1 MWKSTRRQRNL
12 ATGSLY
18 RYICLNTDR
27 ALERQ
32 AFSSNRPTGKKENK
46 QQRGRL
52 PTCSQLYPHKQN
64 SCANEFWSYLSLIV
78 CHIKSALHIEQSS
91 HDMKKNTASPSPMPA
106 LLCTL
111 FCCGWR
117 WCSSISKNTKKTFFP
132 QSMCKSKTN
141 QKTTMQWDM
150 FRVLSLSKIFRGFI
164 KKWSFTACAARAS
177 NVRSSKLFKHLR

>member
-91 HDMKKNTASPSPMPA
+91 HDMKKTRQAHPRCQHYYAPCFVVAEDGAAVSAKTPKK
-106 LLCTL
+106 L
-111 FCCGWR
+111 F
-117 WCSSISKNTKKTFFP
+117 
-132 QSMCKSKTN
+132 
-141 QKTTMQWDM
+141 
-150 FRVLSLSKIFRGFI
+150 SLKACAKARLI
-164 KKWSFTACAARAS
+164 KKQQCSETCSESCR
-177 NVRSSKLFKHLR
+177 